1 MIKLKIRKNFILDIL
16 FILTYSIGYASLLKY
31 VTYVIFPLPESI
43 QLFLFLFFLYLF
55 RFGGKYR
62 NARRI
67 SSNVS
72 YFLFF
77 LYFWEIFQGMIVGA
91 ESNSLLVAAVNLSST
106 FVAYRYMSNLVFEGS
121 NIKPVITAY
130 SSYLYYTFFIVVTSS
145 VLILSHVLDPY
156 SNQLG
161 VNSLFKTNMESQLT
175 FYYFPGCLSVV
186 YNTPSVFLF
195 PLNFPSLSGLSHES
209 QAMYFTIF
217 PALFLMFYLRNSK
230 SIERYIIG
238 IFLLL
243 TILTTSLTAAICF
256 MLTFCLHLFWKFK
269 DNSQIKSALA
279 ISLFVIVIVVWVVS
293 SEYSELISL
302 FFLEKANFDSDGSS
316 GSYSLNLLSYI
327 VSPTDVLGKGIFC
340 STEDQA
346 KQFTLNCGYLSSM
359 VIICFYLLFFFTSIR
374 NIFSKKIVCH
384 AIGLASF
391 YFMAHSFKYGTQVF
405 NNCYLFFIVF
415 LLSYAENV
423 RKNKVVIE

>member
-1 MIKLKIRKNFILDIL
+1 
-16 FILTYSIGYASLLKY
+16 
-31 VTYVIFPLPESI
+31 
-43 QLFLFLFFLYLF
+43 
-55 RFGGKYR
+55 
-62 NARRI
+62 
-67 SSNVS
+67 
-72 YFLFF
+72 
-77 LYFWEIFQGMIVGA
+77 MIVGA

-175 FYYFPGCLSVV
+175 LSNLLSNREKLRVSFAHS
-186 YNTPSVFLF
+186 PSVFLF